1 MLKKMKGD
9 TPIKLANISEM
20 SDEDLDAMIHNIRE
34 RRLKPV
40 RDYEELSAL
49 KAEAIK
55 QNLGKQLS
63 KQLEMFEKELGR
75 VDRALEKIEGRAI
88 KLRALKLE
96 IEAT

>member
-1 MLKKMKGD
+1 MKGD
-9 TPIKLANISEM
+9 TPIKLTNISEM
-20 SDEDLDAMIHNIRE
+20 SDEELDALIHNIRE

-40 RDYEELSAL
+40 RDYEELSTL

-55 QNLGKQLS
+55 QDLGKQLTR
-63 KQLEMFEKELGR
+63 QLDMFEKELAR
-75 VDRALEKIEGRAI
+75 VDRALDKVEVRAI

>member
-1 MLKKMKGD
+1 MKGD
-9 TPIKLANISEM
+9 TPIKLTNISEM
-20 SDEDLDAMIHNIRE
+20 SDEELDALIHNIRE

-55 QNLGKQLS
+55 QDLGKQLTR
-63 KQLEMFEKELGR
+63 QLDMFEKELAR
-75 VDRALEKIEGRAI
+75 VDRALDKVEIRAI

>member
-40 RDYEELSAL
+40 RDYE
-49 KAEAIK
+49 
-55 QNLGKQLS
+55 
-63 KQLEMFEKELGR
+63 
-75 VDRALEKIEGRAI
+75 
-88 KLRALKLE
+88 
-96 IEAT
+96 